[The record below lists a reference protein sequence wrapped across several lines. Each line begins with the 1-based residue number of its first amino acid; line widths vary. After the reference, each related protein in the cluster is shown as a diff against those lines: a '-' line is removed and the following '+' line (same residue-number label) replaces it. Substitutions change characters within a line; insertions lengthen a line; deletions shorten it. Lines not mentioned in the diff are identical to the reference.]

1 MSAPAQIL
9 LAGGVTVRITNQSII
24 DTGGYPCLARYT
36 LNASGAAE
44 RQTNTSGVSEI
55 ASNQWIVPRS
65 AAGANYE
72 ARATV
77 TSGTLTSGT
86 TGTWL
91 PLSTSRSWDV
101 QTGAPGSIEATI
113 TVEIRFAPTAEVL
126 TSASIYLYAEWAI

>member
-24 DTGGYPCLARYT
+24 DIGGYPCLARYI

-44 RQTNTSGVSEI
+44 RQTNTLGVNGIS
-55 ASNQWIVPRS
+55 ANQWIVPRS

-77 TSGTLTSGT
+77 TSGTLMSGT

-91 PLSTSRSWDV
+91 ALSTSRSWDV
-101 QTGAPGSIEATI
+101 QAVAPGSVEATI
-113 TVEIRFAPTAEVL
+113 TVEIRFAPTSEVL
-126 TSASIYLYAEWAI
+126 TSASIYLYAEWTI